1 MSAVSLAKSNTT
13 HQHEAKPNESS
24 LLQIGTSEQWTMDNG
39 MKRLTLEV
47 KDQGHMTLKKFAF
60 Q

>member
-13 HQHEAKPNESS
+13 HQHEAKQNESS

>member
-24 LLQIGTSEQWTMDNG
+24 LLQIGTSEQWTMG
-39 MKRLTLEV
+39 
-47 KDQGHMTLKKFAF
+47 
-60 Q
+60 